1 MSTITAPQPRT
12 SQQPARRKDVHRV
25 PSRLGRYTDHRS
37 GATREIVSLPGA
49 GGSRLVVDRDAV
61 TLGDRRLLAHLA
73 EDEPAENARIVT
85 EVYIADEDRGNCR
98 LVSAEDLK
106 LTPFASSS
114 PATDSKASPDTQL
127 VDSDG
132 VVYRIREIS
141 DDGSFPELRWT
152 RSSGSTGQEEPITV
166 TLREVVARLQDY
178 EPARAITTTALAVH
192 EDDRGMST
200 CRLRGELERLTTSPI
215 VLNRGLREAVQR
227 QVVHGRLSMS
237 QIAMRCGRIKQD
249 RRGNHSGETS
259 WLARRIGQLA
269 EGGQDGPSPW
279 VHTDVLALIV
289 RDGLGATPR
298 EMELG

>member
-61 TLGDRRLLAHLA
+61 TLGDRRLVAHLA

-114 PATDSKASPDTQL
+114 PGTASKVSPDTQL

-141 DDGSFPELRWT
+141 EGGAFLELRWT
-152 RSSGSTGQEEPITV
+152 RSSGTSGQEPIAV

-178 EPARAITTTALAVH
+178 EPARTITTTALAVH

-227 QVVHGRLSMS
+227 QVAHGQLSMS
-237 QIAMRCGRIKQD
+237 QIAMRCGRFRYDK
-249 RRGNHSGETS
+249 RGNQSGETS
-259 WLARRIGQLA
+259 WLARRIGQLR
-269 EGGQDGPSPW
+269 EGGHAGPTPW
-279 VHTDVLALIV
+279 IHTDVLALIV
-289 RDGLGATPR
+289 RSGLGASPR
-298 EMELG
+298 EVEL

>member
-1 MSTITAPQPRT
+1 
-12 SQQPARRKDVHRV
+12 
-25 PSRLGRYTDHRS
+25 
-37 GATREIVSLPGA
+37 
-49 GGSRLVVDRDAV
+49 VVDRDAL
-61 TLGDRRLLAHLA
+61 TRGDQRLVAHLA

-114 PATDSKASPDTQL
+114 PGTASKVSPDTQL

-141 DDGSFPELRWT
+141 EGGAFLELRWT
-152 RSSGSTGQEEPITV
+152 RSSGTSGQEPIAV

-178 EPARAITTTALAVH
+178 EPARTITTTALAVH

-227 QVVHGRLSMS
+227 QVAHGQLSMS
-237 QIAMRCGRIKQD
+237 QIAMRCGRFRYDK
-249 RRGNHSGETS
+249 RGNQSGETS
-259 WLARRIGQLA
+259 WLARRIGQLR
-269 EGGQDGPSPW
+269 EGGHAGPTPW
-279 VHTDVLALIV
+279 IHTDVLALIV
-289 RDGLGATPR
+289 RSGLGASPR
-298 EMELG
+298 EVEL

>member
-12 SQQPARRKDVHRV
+12 SQQPARRKDAHRV

-37 GATREIVSLPGA
+37 GATREIVCAPGSD
-49 GGSRLVVDRDAV
+49 GSRLVVDRDAL
-61 TLGDRRLLAHLA
+61 TRGDQRLVAHLA

-114 PATDSKASPDTQL
+114 PGTASKVSPDTQL

-141 DDGSFPELRWT
+141 EGGAFLELRWT
-152 RSSGSTGQEEPITV
+152 RSSGTSGQEPIAV

-178 EPARAITTTALAVH
+178 EPARTITTTALAVH

-227 QVVHGRLSMS
+227 QVAHGQLSMS
-237 QIAMRCGRIKQD
+237 QIAMRCGRFRYDK
-249 RRGNHSGETS
+249 RGNQSGETS
-259 WLARRIGQLA
+259 WLARRIGQLR
-269 EGGQDGPSPW
+269 EGGHAGPTPW
-279 VHTDVLALIV
+279 IHTDVLALIV
-289 RDGLGATPR
+289 RSGLGASPR
-298 EMELG
+298 EVEL